1 MKSTFTLLIF
11 ILLIGYWSGY
21 VIAQDLISKTIPIH
35 NIDHQYEAI
44 LVNALGKIKD
54 NKIDDA
60 LSDLEH
66 LVRINPNFKLA
77 QLIYADLLLAQARP
91 ITDFGNF
98 SAIPYENIAA
108 LREEARVRWQH
119 YHSPP
124 LTDKI
129 PDIFVQVSNKQ
140 KHIILVDLSNSRLYL
155 FRNHESIPQ
164 LVNDFYV
171 TIGKNGVGKFE
182 EGDQKTPTGVYF
194 VTGFIEPD
202 ELPDLY
208 GDGAFPLNYP
218 NAWDVRHNHTGYGI
232 WLHGTPSNTY
242 SRPPRDS
249 NGCVILSNQDLNT
262 LSPYLEAGVTPVIL
276 AREINWISV
285 EQWTGRHT
293 TYMQLIEQWRNDW
306 ESRNADRYL
315 RHYSKD
321 YSGLGKDYTDWVKY
335 KRRVNPSKRFIKI
348 NISDT
353 SMFLY
358 PGESGLLVVT
368 FEQDYKSDNF
378 QKRFVKRQYWRKD
391 DDGIWKIIYEGSVS
405 S

>member
-1 MKSTFTLLIF
+1 MKFTFNPLIF
-11 ILLIGYWSGY
+11 ILLIGHWSGY

-35 NIDHQYEAI
+35 NVDHQYEAI

-77 QLIYADLLLAQARP
+77 QLIYADLLLAQTRP

-171 TIGKNGVGKFE
+171 TIGKKKGFMRKQWDATFDCNYTGVGTDTR
-182 EGDQKTPTGVYF
+182 GLIIHLD
-194 VTGFIEPD
+194 
-202 ELPDLY
+202 
-208 GDGAFPLNYP
+208 
-218 NAWDVRHNHTGYGI
+218 
-232 WLHGTPSNTY
+232 PSN
-242 SRPPRDS
+242 SEVSEMMEDFA
-249 NGCVILSNQDLNT
+249 QK
-262 LSPYLEAGVTPVIL
+262 
-276 AREINWISV
+276 
-285 EQWTGRHT
+285 
-293 TYMQLIEQWRNDW
+293 W
-306 ESRNADRYL
+306 ESEF
-315 RHYSKD
+315 
-321 YSGLGKDYTDWVKY
+321 GKGEAIIVESY
-335 KRRVNPSKRFIKI
+335 KKKAG
-348 NISDT
+348 D
-353 SMFLY
+353 
-358 PGESGLLVVT
+358 
-368 FEQDYKSDNF
+368 
-378 QKRFVKRQYWRKD
+378 
-391 DDGIWKIIYEGSVS
+391 
-405 S
+405 